1 MEGISDIK
9 IVGIDQN
16 RPPMIRKEPYLNLY
30 FKLSHKAPPSWCD
43 AFNHLVSKKKYT
55 TRIEP
60 GEGLYIE
67 TWLRKPDEITVV
79 LDELK
84 ATVKLCSEE
93 YIARLQAE
101 MRAAAAS
108 GSGEIKDEGEQ
119 GRLNR
124 IIAGL
129 NFDD

>member
-16 RPPMIRKEPYLNLY
+16 RPPMIRKEPYINLY
-30 FKLSHKAPPSWCD
+30 FKLSHKAPPAWCD

-60 GEGLYIE
+60 SEGLYIE

-93 YIARLQAE
+93 YIARLQDE

>member
-9 IVGIDQN
+9 IIGIDQN
-16 RPPMIRKEPYLNLY
+16 RPPMIRKEPYINLY
-30 FKLSHKAPPSWCD
+30 FKLSHKAPVAWCD
-43 AFNHLVSKKKYT
+43 AFNRLVSKKKYS

-60 GEGLYIE
+60 DEGLFIE
-67 TWLRKPDEITVV
+67 TWLRKPEEIEAALEDLKEVV
-79 LDELK
+79 R
-84 ATVKLCSEE
+84 VCSEE

-101 MRAAAAS
+101 MLAAAS
-108 GSGEIKDEGEQ
+108 SGGGEMKDEGEQ